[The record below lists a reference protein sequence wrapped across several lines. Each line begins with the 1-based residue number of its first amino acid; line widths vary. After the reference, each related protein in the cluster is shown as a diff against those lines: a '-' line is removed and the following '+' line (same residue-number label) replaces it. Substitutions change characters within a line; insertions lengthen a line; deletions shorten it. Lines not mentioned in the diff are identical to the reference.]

1 MCHQAVD
8 ICPFVFDSVP
18 DWCKTQEM
26 CDKTVDACLP
36 ELNFVHDLLVMNKVL
51 ENISPNDVNFDDDL
65 ETIIN
70 ITLMTWCNR
79 FK

>member
-8 ICPFVFDSVP
+8 ICPFVFDSVS

-51 ENISPNDVNFDDDL
+51 ENVDI
-65 ETIIN
+65 
-70 ITLMTWCNR
+70 C
-79 FK
+79 